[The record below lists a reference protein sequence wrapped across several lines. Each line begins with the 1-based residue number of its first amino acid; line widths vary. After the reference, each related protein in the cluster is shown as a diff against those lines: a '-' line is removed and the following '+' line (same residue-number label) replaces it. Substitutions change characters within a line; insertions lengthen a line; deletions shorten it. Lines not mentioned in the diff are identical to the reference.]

1 MTVVESVLSH
11 TPEPLRSVLVKH
23 REMLKFAIVGGTTFV
38 VDNGIWY
45 ILKLSVLEDKPT
57 TAKAIAIIVATIVSY
72 VLNREWSFRTRGG
85 RERHHEA
92 ALFFV
97 ISGLAVVANLI
108 PLWLSRYAL
117 HLEVPNTTRFVQETA
132 DFVSGS
138 IIGMLLAMVF
148 RFWAFKKWVFP
159 ADLGQRR
166 RDVVK
171 SVDIKGAA
179 EVTELR
185 PRGLQKV
192 VEQPNSTDETPKKAQ
207 A

>member
-11 TPEPLRSVLVKH
+11 TPEPLRSVLIKH
-23 REMLKFAIVGGTTFV
+23 RELLKFGIVGGTTFV
-38 VDNGIWY
+38 VDNGVWY
-45 ILKLSVLEDKPT
+45 LLKLSVLEDKPT
-57 TAKAIAIIVATIVSY
+57 TSKAIAVIVATIVSY

-97 ISGLAVVANLI
+97 VSGLAVVVNLI
-108 PLWLSRYAL
+108 PLYLSRYAF
-117 HLEVPNTTRFVQETA
+117 HLEVPEVSRWVQETA

-148 RFWAFKKWVFP
+148 RFWGFKKWVFP
-159 ADLGQRR
+159 DDLGQRR

-171 SVDIKGAA
+171 DA
-179 EVTELR
+179 EVKELR
-185 PRGLQKV
+185 PKL
-192 VEQPNSTDETPKKAQ
+192 
-207 A
+207 